1 MTLTHTDYDQMF
13 GKNFTVYGES
23 KMIEVQTNYKLTLSE
38 EQMRQLF
45 NLLGRDKELLS
56 INSGYDEL
64 RTVYNEIKVIF
75 NSGIR

>member
-1 MTLTHTDYDQMF
+1 
-13 GKNFTVYGES
+13 
-23 KMIEVQTNYKLTLSE
+23 MIEVQNNYKLTLSE

-45 NLLGRDKELLS
+45 NLLGQNKDLLC

-64 RTVYNEIKVIF
+64 RTVHHELKKIF